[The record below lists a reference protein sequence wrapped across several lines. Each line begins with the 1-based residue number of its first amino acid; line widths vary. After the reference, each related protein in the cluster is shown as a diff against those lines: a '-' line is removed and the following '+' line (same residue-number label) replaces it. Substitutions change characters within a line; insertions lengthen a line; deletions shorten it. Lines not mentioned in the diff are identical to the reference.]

1 MLKNLS
7 LIIPAAGLGER
18 FGKPKVRAK
27 FFEKYFV
34 DIILE
39 LYSNCINSYLIVNQN
54 DFGFAKKNFPAC
66 NVLLNDKLELGMIYS
81 IQIGLM
87 NSQTQWSIIHPVDC
101 IFVKKETIDFAINHL
116 DNNFDVIKLSY
127 DAKVGHP
134 IFINQRIIGDIIKQ
148 NKSLREIISSFK
160 NYEVSVN
167 DYEIL
172 TNINTKED
180 LENATKRYH
189 HKNL

>member
-18 FGKPKVRAK
+18 FGQPKVRAK
-27 FFEKYFV
+27 FFDKYFV
-34 DIILE
+34 DIILG
-39 LYSNCINSYLIVNQN
+39 LYENFTNSYLIVNHN
-54 DFGFAKKNFPAC
+54 DFDFAKKNFPVC
-66 NVLLNDKLELGMIYS
+66 TVLLNDKLELGMIYS

-87 NSQTQWSIIHPVDC
+87 NSQTPWNVIHPVDC
-101 IFVKKETIDFAINHL
+101 IFVKKETIKFAINHL
-116 DNNFDVIKLSY
+116 NNNFDIIKLSY

-134 IFINQRIIGDIIKQ
+134 IFINQRIKGDIIKQ
-148 NKSLREIISSFK
+148 KKSLREIISSFK

-167 DYEIL
+167 DNEIL

-180 LENATKRYH
+180 LENAANRYYN
-189 HKNL
+189 KNL